1 MFARLTLAAAV
12 AVLAVGAAVAQAP
25 QQRLA
30 GTVKSVAA
38 GHLVIAGATGDVDL
52 VLAPTT
58 RIIAMQAASS
68 SEIKPGTYLGTANV
82 TTDDGGRATEVHLA
96 DNGPNVHSVM
106 NASAGLMMTNG
117 HVKSVATTAKGQELD
132 VDYGAGSRHV
142 VVPPNTPVTRM
153 TPADL
158 TALKPGTSVT
168 AAAQTATDGKLVALF
183 VAIQPPKSAKP

>member
-12 AVLAVGAAVAQAP
+12 ATLAVGAAVAQAP

-30 GTVKSVAA
+30 GTVKSLAA
-38 GHLVIAGATGDVDL
+38 GHLVITGATGDVDL

-58 RIIAMQAASS
+58 RIVLLKAASS
-68 SEIKPGTYLGTANV
+68 SEIKPGAYLGTANV
-82 TTDDGGRATEVHLA
+82 TTEEGGRATEVHLA

-106 NASAGLMMTNG
+106 NAGTGLMMTNG
-117 HVKSVATTAKGQELD
+117 HVKSVATTGKGQEMD
-132 VDYGAGSRHV
+132 VDYGTGARHV

-153 TPADL
+153 NPADV

-168 AAAQTATDGKLVALF
+168 AAAQTATDGKLVAVF
-183 VAIQPPKSAKP
+183 VAIQPPKPAKP